1 MIWAKPKLDE
11 YKRIADTKWQMSETT
26 HYLSNIY
33 QGVLKIEVGP
43 RDRDDVPGSWHWFS
57 VGMVVSVP
65 GKQEFKF
72 KVKYPNKVCVQVN
85 SWDELISTL
94 ESDLEEYNRKMLRAL
109 QKNIELAIDNLPG

>member
-1 MIWAKPKLDE
+1 MIWAKQKLDE

-43 RDRDDVPGSWHWFS
+43 REREDVSGSWYWFS
-57 VGMVVSVP
+57 VGIVTPVL
-65 GKQEFKF
+65 GKQEFKYEI
-72 KVKYPNKVCVQVN
+72 KYPNEVYVQVN

-94 ESDLEEYNRKMLRAL
+94 ESDLEENNRKMLRAL
-109 QKNIELAIDNLPG
+109 QKNIELAIDSLPG